1 MPAAQWF
8 FQRTVDD
15 FVLTFGG
22 CYDRHAKHFH
32 SRYSRNPDRRSSSQY
47 HRYVLRPCIG
57 RISPPGNLSLGFERR
72 VFLTVLPRSHCEATY
87 CKSAPTRRW
96 VALESRMTNLAVK
109 FVSAL
114 SAGIVVSAPIAMIPL
129 STVGA
134 AEECLTTPKNE
145 TPPGKHWYYRS
156 EGGTKRLCWY
166 LREEG
171 ETPSQTATSTP
182 DAHAELPLP
191 QTLVEA
197 DLKISPTT
205 PATSFDPRGAAQKPS
220 NNASRET
227 ARPPVASGRP
237 EPTGVFSSPTEGPIS
252 PSFVVASPARDPNS
266 DASAETD
273 LAPKVPTVV
282 LTKVETSAMGT
293 PASLRILLLGTFGAI
308 AVLWL
313 TGKAIM
319 ARMRRRPQRYT
330 RSKPHTNLNPPE
342 WSTEESTNHTR
353 KPMPVNSTRRRN
365 AGSQS
370 SDRQRTGLGDN
381 AREIEQLLARFAKQA
396 QIEP

>member
-1 MPAAQWF
+1 MKIA
-8 FQRTVDD
+8 
-15 FVLTFGG
+15 
-22 CYDRHAKHFH
+22 
-32 SRYSRNPDRRSSSQY
+32 
-47 HRYVLRPCIG
+47 
-57 RISPPGNLSLGFERR
+57 
-72 VFLTVLPRSHCEATY
+72 
-87 CKSAPTRRW
+87 
-96 VALESRMTNLAVK
+96 AVK
-109 FVSAL
+109 FLCAVA
-114 SAGIVVSAPIAMIPL
+114 AGFVASAPIAMIPL
-129 STVGA
+129 SSVGA

-182 DAHAELPLP
+182 GRRTLPEVAPDRETKLARSAADAHAELPLP

-220 NNASRET
+220 NNASWET

-273 LAPKVPTVV
+273 LAPKVPTVE

-313 TGKAIM
+313 TGSAIM

-342 WSTEESTNHTR
+342 WSTEEPTNHTR

-370 SDRQRTGLGDN
+370 SDRQRPGLGDN